1 MRKKF
6 IKFLYVLGTLLLT
19 LGTVMNAG
27 MALINASTVS
37 SSQQSMTSV
46 QPSSKASSKSSE
58 LIPSES
64 SRQTINSSSS
74 TVAAE
79 PSVVASSQSA
89 KASSASTSQ
98 NQSVQSTESSSS
110 TASVAVSSSSTVS
123 SSLKENETQNLA
135 ATNSTSTT
143 ATPIGQTK
151 IYNSPYANQAGGQG
165 VYVHFHVGSPN
176 GDVAYCY
183 NWDWAAPDK
192 VNGVDY
198 NQYQFYD
205 GMKDVTDNQQKVA
218 EVAAVMEA
226 GYHKNADTGK
236 YEVAPQF
243 QSIAAQ
249 SYQEFLQGRLDPSSP
264 FYGVVIPAGYTQA
277 EFEQDAT
284 QSVIWSLDGAPS
296 LTGKQEGLL
305 STSLGQAIKSYAQ
318 AHPLDQ
324 ETAYPKN
331 VAITTTSNGIV
342 GNDNPLVMDPKTKLS
357 QPFTLS
363 NYNGGVDV
371 TGLPKDYE
379 IVDANGNK
387 VNQVQSGQ
395 TYRVKYVGSG
405 DPSSDKA
412 NQVVGNITA
421 KASYQALK
429 DSNYFAAVDQNA
441 APGSNN
447 PYQNMVNLETV
458 TKTFDFPI
466 IWSSSSSS
474 SSNSSNSSKS
484 TSSSSSSSSV
494 ASSSSSK
501 VASSQSSST
510 TNNHHRASS
519 MSSSMSVA
527 SSSSLSSVVST
538 TTTKHHHHHTS
549 TSYNH
554 HHSTGKTTV
563 ASSVYTGKKTTE
575 ESSSVVTAKNSTKTA
590 STENTNNTTST
601 KKAVVTGVNHG
612 SNSGKG
618 TGHGQGKGEGHGMP
632 QTGEAVA
639 TSLVVAGVILLA
651 AAGAVTL
658 RKRN

>member
-151 IYNSPYANQAGGQG
+151 IYNSPYANQAGSQG

-474 SSNSSNSSKS
+474 SSNSSSSSKSISSSSPSSSVVSSSSLSSSKSGSSSSLSSSNSSKS

-501 VASSQSSST
+501 VAHH
-510 TNNHHRASS
+510 NHHQQ
-519 MSSSMSVA
+519 
-527 SSSSLSSVVST
+527 LT
-538 TTTKHHHHHTS
+538 TTTVLH
-549 TSYNH
+549 
-554 HHSTGKTTV
+554 
-563 ASSVYTGKKTTE
+563 
-575 ESSSVVTAKNSTKTA
+575 
-590 STENTNNTTST
+590 
-601 KKAVVTGVNHG
+601 
-612 SNSGKG
+612 
-618 TGHGQGKGEGHGMP
+618 Q
-632 QTGEAVA
+632 
-639 TSLVVAGVILLA
+639 
-651 AAGAVTL
+651 
-658 RKRN
+658 

>member
-1 MRKKF
+1 
-6 IKFLYVLGTLLLT
+6 
-19 LGTVMNAG
+19 
-27 MALINASTVS
+27 
-37 SSQQSMTSV
+37 MTSV

-64 SRQTINSSSS
+64 SRQTINSSRS

-151 IYNSPYANQAGGQG
+151 IYNSPYANQAGSQG

-331 VAITTTSNGIV
+331 VAITTTSNGVV

-474 SSNSSNSSKS
+474 GSN
-484 TSSSSSSSSV
+484 SSSSSKSISSSSPSSSV
-494 ASSSSSK
+494 VSSSSSK

-601 KKAVVTGVNHG
+601 KKAVVTGANHG

>member
-1 MRKKF
+1 
-6 IKFLYVLGTLLLT
+6 
-19 LGTVMNAG
+19 
-27 MALINASTVS
+27 
-37 SSQQSMTSV
+37 MTSV

-64 SRQTINSSSS
+64 SRQTINSSRS

-151 IYNSPYANQAGGQG
+151 IYNSPYANQAGSQG

-331 VAITTTSNGIV
+331 VAITTTSNGVV

-474 SSNSSNSSKS
+474 GSN
-484 TSSSSSSSSV
+484 SSSSSKSISSSSPSSSV
-494 ASSSSSK
+494 VSSSSSK

>member
-1 MRKKF
+1 
-6 IKFLYVLGTLLLT
+6 
-19 LGTVMNAG
+19 
-27 MALINASTVS
+27 
-37 SSQQSMTSV
+37 MTSV

-64 SRQTINSSSS
+64 SRQTINSSRS

-89 KASSASTSQ
+89 KVSSASTSQ

-151 IYNSPYANQAGGQG
+151 IYNSPYANQAGSQG
-165 VYVHFHVGSPN
+165 VYIHFHVGSPN

-331 VAITTTSNGIV
+331 VAITTTSNGVV

-474 SSNSSNSSKS
+474 GSN
-484 TSSSSSSSSV
+484 SSSSSKSISSSSPSSSV
-494 ASSSSSK
+494 VSSSSSK

-601 KKAVVTGVNHG
+601 KKAVVTGANHG

>member
-1 MRKKF
+1 
-6 IKFLYVLGTLLLT
+6 
-19 LGTVMNAG
+19 
-27 MALINASTVS
+27 
-37 SSQQSMTSV
+37 MTSV

-64 SRQTINSSSS
+64 SRQTINSSRS

-151 IYNSPYANQAGGQG
+151 IYNSPYANQAGSQG
-165 VYVHFHVGSPN
+165 VYIHFHVGSPN

-331 VAITTTSNGIV
+331 VAITTTSNGVV

-474 SSNSSNSSKS
+474 GSN
-484 TSSSSSSSSV
+484 SSSSSKSISSSSPSSSV
-494 ASSSSSK
+494 VSSSSSK

-601 KKAVVTGVNHG
+601 KKAVVTGANHG